1 MCVFLRLQTIGRCA
15 RTVQQTQQKYFA
27 NVTIRISM
35 QLNYHGFKGERQSV
49 FTVLF
54 HSQTTF
60 VGFFAHSSLR
70 NGQISF
76 YYLASHYEEGNTRI
90 ELHITMANYHAKRY

>member
-1 MCVFLRLQTIGRCA
+1 
-15 RTVQQTQQKYFA
+15 
-27 NVTIRISM
+27 M
-35 QLNYHGFKGERQSV
+35 QLNSHGFKGERQSV
-49 FTVLF
+49 FAVLF

-60 VGFFAHSSLR
+60 VGFVAHSSLC

-90 ELHITMANYHAKRY
+90 ELHITKANYHAKRMREKKFGNTCPKLVEKSQSSNI